1 MELKVIF
8 LGVLKYQDKETK
20 ESKYRVS
27 YVLADKKAIMDSA
40 NFKGIQDNAYYT
52 DKSVVWEKLQSTDAL
67 TEMTFI
73 VESRPSLRNP
83 LKNVTEITSIITK
96 HETIELL

>member
-20 ESKYRVS
+20 EDKFRIS
-27 YVLADKKAIMDSA
+27 YVLNDKNAILNTA
-40 NFKGIQDNAYYT
+40 NFKGLQDNAYYT
-52 DKSVVWEKLQSTDAL
+52 DKSIVWDKLKSTDAL
-67 TEMTFI
+67 TQMTFK

-83 LKNVTEITSIITK
+83 LKNVTEITSIVTEN
-96 HETIELL
+96 ETIELL

>member
-20 ESKYRVS
+20 QDKFRVS
-27 YVLADKKAIMDSA
+27 YVLADKNAIMNTA

-52 DKSVVWEKLQSTDAL
+52 DKSIVWDKLQSTDAL
-67 TEMTFI
+67 TDMTFK

-83 LKNVTEITSIITK
+83 LKNVTEIVSIVTK
-96 HETIELL
+96 HDTIDLL